1 MFSRPLREMT
11 KRVGFRLALWY
22 SSIFVL
28 SASLLFFITYFVFS
42 SYLVRQDQEAI
53 RSKIKALSTAY
64 SHGGLRALE
73 REINVDQKFGRGGAY
88 LIRVAGPEGMTL
100 LLILPYQWLG
110 FELKSLEKGAPREE
124 PGWLRLDLKNGPNQ
138 LEVLSVPLSGG
149 LLLQVGKSNE
159 ERNRIISRFRLMFAG
174 IMVPLVLVGAA
185 GGILVTFRT
194 LRPIRHLIQTVRS
207 VYSGQM
213 DARVPSLRTG
223 DELDQL
229 VTLFNQM
236 LTKIDALIREMK
248 ESLDNVA
255 HDLRTPVSRL
265 RATAEMALQSNG
277 TVSDLRETLS
287 DCMEE
292 SELILR
298 MLNTLMD
305 ISEAETGTIHLHKT
319 RVGLASLIE
328 QVESIYGYLAEEKGI
343 TVATHCPDDL
353 FVFVDADRMRQALAN
368 LLDNAIKYTPPGG
381 DVEIRAAQQES
392 QVVLSVR
399 DSGCGISPED
409 LPKIWD
415 RLYRGDRSRSQ
426 RGLGLGLSLVRAI
439 VHAHEGRVEA
449 ESEPGKGSTFSIH
462 LPLPDD
468 LSLPFS
474 S

>member
-1 MFSRPLREMT
+1 MT
-11 KRVGFRLALWY
+11 RRVGFRLTLWY
-22 SSIFVL
+22 SSIFVF
-28 SASLLFFITYFVFS
+28 SAISLFFITYFVFS
-42 SYLVRQDQEAI
+42 SYLGRQDQEAI
-53 RSKIKALSTAY
+53 RSKVKAVSAAY
-64 SHGGLRALE
+64 NHGGVRALE

-88 LIRVAGPEGMTL
+88 LIRVAGPDGMTL

-110 FELKSLEKGAPREE
+110 FELKALERRAPHEE
-124 PGWLRLDLKNGPNQ
+124 ARWLRLDLKDGSNQ
-138 LEVLSVPLSGG
+138 LEVLSVPLIGG
-149 LLLQVGKSNE
+149 FLLQVGKSNE
-159 ERNRIISRFRLMFAG
+159 ERNRILSRFRLMFAG

-185 GGILVTFRT
+185 GGIFVTFRT
-194 LRPIRHLIQTVRS
+194 LRPIRHLIHTVRS
-207 VYSGQM
+207 VYSGQL

-248 ESLDNVA
+248 DSLDNVA
-255 HDLRTPVSRL
+255 HDLRTPLSRL

-277 TVSDLRETLS
+277 PVTDLREALS
-287 DCMEE
+287 DCLEE

-305 ISEAETGTIHLHKT
+305 ISEAETGTIHLRKA

-381 DVEIRAAQQES
+381 DVEIKAAQQES
-392 QVVLSVR
+392 QVVLTVR

-409 LPKIWD
+409 LPRIWD

-426 RGLGLGLSLVRAI
+426 KGLGLGLSLVKAI

-449 ESEPGKGSTFSIH
+449 ESEPGRGSTFKIQ

-468 LSLPFS
+468 PSIPFS
-474 S
+474 T

>member
-11 KRVGFRLALWY
+11 RRVGFRLTLWY

-28 SASLLFFITYFVFS
+28 SAVSLFFITYFVFS
-42 SYLVRQDQEAI
+42 SYLSRQDQETI
-53 RSKIKALSTAY
+53 RLKVKALSAAY
-64 SHGGLRALE
+64 SRGDLGGLE
-73 REINVDQKFGRGGAY
+73 REINVDQKFGRGGGY
-88 LIRVAGPEGMTL
+88 LIRLAGPEGETL

-110 FELKSLEKGAPREE
+110 FELKALETRASHEKAQ
-124 PGWLRLDLKNGPNQ
+124 WLRLDLKDASNQ
-138 LEVLSVPLSGG
+138 LEVLSVPLNGG

-159 ERNRIISRFRLMFAG
+159 ERNRILSRFRLIFAG

-194 LRPIRHLIQTVRS
+194 LRPIRHLIHTVRS
-207 VYSGQM
+207 VYSGQL

-277 TVSDLRETLS
+277 TVSDLREALS
-287 DCMEE
+287 DCLEE

-305 ISEAETGTIHLHKT
+305 ISEAETGTINLHKE
-319 RVGLASLIE
+319 RVGLSSIIE
-328 QVESIYGYLAEEKGI
+328 QVEGLYAYVGEEKGV
-343 TVATHCPDDL
+343 TVHTHCPEDL

-368 LLDNAIKYTPPGG
+368 LLDNAVKYTPQGG
-381 DVEIRAAQQES
+381 DVQISAAQQGT
-392 QVVLSVR
+392 QVVLTVR

-409 LPKIWD
+409 LPRIWD

-426 RGLGLGLSLVRAI
+426 RGLGLGLSLVKAI
-439 VHAHEGRVEA
+439 IHSHDGRVEV
-449 ESEPGKGSTFSIH
+449 ESEPGKGSTFKIY

-468 LSLPFS
+468 HSGPLLS
-474 S
+474 